1 MKTITQI
8 FLLASL
14 LACQSKPSAQSDYPR
29 MIGDIAFDKELDDP
43 GFKLCSGDKKAI
55 QYYALP
61 EKPYDGEKPALEKH
75 FFDQYNADTA
85 PKESGLIR
93 IRFLV
98 NCEGKAGRFRVMGM
112 DWDYQEKAFDTS
124 ITDQLLSLT
133 KSISNWKG
141 FSSKSRGLDYYN
153 YLIFKIEAGQL
164 KEIMP

>member
-1 MKTITQI
+1 MKTITQL
-8 FLLASL
+8 FLLATL

-29 MIGDIAFDKELDDP
+29 MIGDIAFDKEQDDP
-43 GFKLCSGDKKAI
+43 DFKLCSGDKRAI

-61 EKPYDGEKPALEKH
+61 EKPYAEEKPALKKH
-75 FFDQYNADTA
+75 FLDQYDAEKTTR
-85 PKESGLIR
+85 ESGLIR

-98 NCEGKAGRFRVMGM
+98 NCEGQAGRFRIMGM
-112 DWDYQEKAFDTS
+112 DWDYQEKTFDTS
-124 ITDQLLSLT
+124 ITDQLMSLT
-133 KSISNWKG
+133 KSISKWKG